1 MFTLVFCLQTI
12 KRNEPALHSDA
23 FLGQRL
29 VSLTLHG
36 RSTALNCAITTVQYR
51 PYQYRRI
58 LYGHVVGM
66 VRCDWPFTVG
76 YIIIILLRLK
86 NDCLRS
92 FCLVGVV
99 LLCNPCNVQQ
109 YIYLIGM

>member
-12 KRNEPALHSDA
+12 KRKESAPHSDA

-29 VSLTLHG
+29 LSLTLHG
-36 RSTALNCAITTVQYR
+36 SSTALNCAITTAQYQ

-58 LYGHVVGM
+58 LYGHVIGI

-76 YIIIILLRLK
+76 YIIII
-86 NDCLRS
+86 S
-92 FCLVGVV
+92 S
-99 LLCNPCNVQQ
+99 
-109 YIYLIGM
+109 